1 MSATSEASA
10 SEVTA
15 RVCHEGAKAGL
26 AIEERRA
33 EAAPAIEVMGVD
45 TIGQV

>member
-1 MSATSEASA
+1 MSAAGKASA
-10 SEVTA
+10 SEVA
-15 RVCHEGAKAGL
+15 AGVCHEGAKAGL

-33 EAAPAIEVMGVD
+33 EAAPAIEAMGVD